1 MKQVHLTLQ
10 GKGGI
15 GKSLVASLIAQY
27 LRNKGEP
34 VVVIDADPVSATLS
48 EYKALNATRLD
59 LLEGGRLIEGK
70 FDAMMLRIFEEDS
83 SFVIDNGPSTFITL
97 SAYLLEND
105 AVNMIADRGKQVV
118 IHTVIT
124 GGQTLLNTAS
134 DLYNL
139 IRAFGANASFV
150 VWLNPYWGEIEKDGK
165 SFTDFKVYKENKDR
179 IAGYVSLPGYQ
190 PQTYGSN
197 VSDMLENFMTFD
209 EADQSSDFG
218 VVAKRRLLNVKK
230 MIYSQMET
238 VI

>member
-150 VWLNPYWGEIEKDGK
+150 VWLNPYWGEIEKDRK